1 MYSGV
6 DGMKVEGINQAVKIN
21 TVSAENKIS
30 KENNEQRQ
38 DKAINAEQKTERQ
51 ISEKDVITAIEKAN
65 KALKAHYTT
74 FEFSIHEKTKEIMV
88 KVIDKETGELIRE
101 IPPEKILDAVAK
113 MWELAGLFVDE
124 KA

>member
-1 MYSGV
+1 
-6 DGMKVEGINQAVKIN
+6 MKIEGISQAVKIN
-21 TVSAENKIS
+21 TVSADDKITKENK
-30 KENNEQRQ
+30 ENRQ
-38 DKAINAEQKTERQ
+38 DKAMNAEQKAERQ

-113 MWELAGLFVDE
+113 MWELAGLLVDE